1 MSLTGNPKMSVNF
14 TVKSYNQGQTIF
26 REGQEGS
33 YACIINSGKVAVVK
47 KLAGRT
53 VTLAVLEKGEVFGE
67 MALVATEKRTASVL
81 ALEYTEVVVLDRER
95 LLSSLRA
102 STPLAQSLIIGLI
115 RRLASTSKMVQK
127 QKDDSEQMMGL
138 ANLLQAWTEPQEKD
152 KDGRVHLPYLKLL
165 DYTKATLNLP
175 APRVEEIL
183 DSLAE
188 NDLLEMGR
196 GRKGR
201 ELVLSKPEKL
211 VVRAEDVSR
220 RIAVKREDPKP
231 GGEMAGANGGGEPNQ
246 NISAEGMMDLAD
258 LAVELGLKPKQVL
271 ARLME
276 LDDPEALVYFSRNRA
291 LKWARELKGENES
304 PAQPDAEPEEVL
316 SLDSLLSVGQV
327 VLQKALAS
335 MGYDRLVVLLRG
347 ASPQAR
353 VIIIKNISPRTV
365 SQLPD
370 LTSMK
375 KLPPS
380 EHQDMVRTLA
390 RELEK
395 AKLDLGA

>member
-1 MSLTGNPKMSVNF
+1 M
-14 TVKSYNQGQTIF
+14 
-26 REGQEGS
+26 
-33 YACIINSGKVAVVK
+33 
-47 KLAGRT
+47 
-53 VTLAVLEKGEVFGE
+53 
-67 MALVATEKRTASVL
+67 
-81 ALEYTEVVVLDRER
+81 VVLDRER

-220 RIAVKREDPKP
+220 RIAVKGKDPKV
-231 GGEMAGANGGGEPNQ
+231 GGEMAGMNGGGEPDRGAQ
-246 NISAEGMMDLAD
+246 VEGMMDLAD
-258 LAVELGLKPKQVL
+258 LAGELGLEPKEVL
-271 ARLME
+271 VRLME
-276 LDDPEALVYFSRNRA
+276 LDDPEAMVYFSRNRA
-291 LKWARELKGENES
+291 LKWAREQKGENEP

-375 KLPPS
+375 KLPPN

-395 AKLDLGA
+395 AKLDLEA